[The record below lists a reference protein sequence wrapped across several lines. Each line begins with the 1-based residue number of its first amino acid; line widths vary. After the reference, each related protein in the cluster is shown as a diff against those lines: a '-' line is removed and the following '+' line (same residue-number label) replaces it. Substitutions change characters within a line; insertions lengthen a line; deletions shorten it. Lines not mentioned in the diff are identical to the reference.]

1 MSAPSTPDPNTD
13 PNAPVT
19 PNPDLGTV
27 APPQPPTS
35 GLSGTFAS
43 GVPPLSGT
51 SRLEAINTM
60 LSIIGESPVNTLSG
74 QAVASVKIAENTL
87 NEVLRDIQG
96 ESWHFN
102 TSRDVTL
109 VRNDDGRIPLSP
121 STARVEVDRHA
132 NPGVE
137 VVKRGDFLYDTKA
150 QTYVFAK
157 NVTKATITY
166 FLAFEEL
173 PEAAKRY
180 AMIRAGRMFCD
191 RMIADPARNGFT
203 AQDEMKARMDLRE
216 YEAKTAGYSIFDTYS
231 VARVIDRGTVWFNG
245 R

>member
-1 MSAPSTPDPNTD
+1 M
-13 PNAPVT
+13 
-19 PNPDLGTV
+19 
-27 APPQPPTS
+27 
-35 GLSGTFAS
+35 
-43 GVPPLSGT
+43 PLSGT
-51 SRLEAINTM
+51 TKLEAINTM
-60 LSIIGESPVNTLSG
+60 LSIIGESPVNTLNG
-74 QAVASVKIAENTL
+74 QVVASVKIAENTL

-102 TSRDVTL
+102 TSRGVTL
-109 VRNDDGRIPLSP
+109 VRDEDGRIPVS
-121 STARVEVDRHA
+121 SSAVRIEVDRVH
-132 NPGVE
+132 NPEVE
-137 VVKRGDFLYDTKA
+137 VVKRGDYLYDTKA

-157 NVTKATITY
+157 NVGKATVTY
-166 FLAFEEL
+166 LLDFEEL

-216 YEAKTAGYSIFDTYS
+216 YEAKTAGYSIFDNYG